1 MNELVNLYKQLGFVD
16 YYNLIQS
23 NRKLNKT
30 EFIQNDRLLFGL
42 DFVNVDS
49 FNLIECN
56 DGDFRVDVPV
66 WFGDLKNAINRIIVF
81 GLEPRDTNSS
91 FNIERIEN
99 KVYAT
104 PFGVDRWNNESTVVR
119 KPQNKYF
126 RVFKDLVNNE
136 SNFVLFSDVVKDYM
150 VPSKWNVNRKNDE
163 LARNIFFEKAKM
175 SIGFLKKEIELIRPT
190 HIITLG
196 LDSYYFVKSNFKNQ
210 NVIKLR
216 HPANG
221 GERLALDHLN
231 SLFNS

>member
-66 WFGDLKNAINRIIVF
+66 WFGDIKNAINRIIVF

-150 VPSKWNVNRKNDE
+150 VSSKWNVNRKNDE

-196 LDSYYFVKSNFKNQ
+196 LDSYNFVKSNFKNQ